1 MNMIPVK
8 VNDTMSIG
16 NIDLLSV
23 SGVKKGTGMITT
35 NVKKMMDTTDNKWLH
50 VSDYHNYHDSIQ
62 MKQHNQKSN
71 ANEKQEKM
79 IDLAYPKHE
88 QVKVQ
93 KNMVLEGQ
101 VYSIT
106 NNNTA
111 ASQAFN

>member
-1 MNMIPVK
+1 
-8 VNDTMSIG
+8 
-16 NIDLLSV
+16 
-23 SGVKKGTGMITT
+23 
-35 NVKKMMDTTDNKWLH
+35 
-50 VSDYHNYHDSIQ
+50 

-79 IDLAYPKHE
+79 IDLAYPKHK

-93 KNMVLEGQ
+93 NNMVLGGQ
-101 VYSIT
+101 MYSIT

>member
-1 MNMIPVK
+1 
-8 VNDTMSIG
+8 
-16 NIDLLSV
+16 
-23 SGVKKGTGMITT
+23 
-35 NVKKMMDTTDNKWLH
+35 
-50 VSDYHNYHDSIQ
+50 
-62 MKQHNQKSN
+62 
-71 ANEKQEKM
+71 M